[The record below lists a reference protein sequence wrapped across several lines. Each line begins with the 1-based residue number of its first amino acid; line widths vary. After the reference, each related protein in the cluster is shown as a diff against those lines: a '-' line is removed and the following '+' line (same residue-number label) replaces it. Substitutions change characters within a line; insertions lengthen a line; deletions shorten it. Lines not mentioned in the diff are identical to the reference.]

1 MDSIV
6 RTSTAM
12 GAALR
17 RRRKNLGLSQAEL
30 GERIN
35 ARQATISALE
45 AGTVDTKLRTLM
57 DVMAALGLEM
67 VFRPRSTVS
76 DTADETAA

>member
-6 RTSTAM
+6 RTPTAM

-17 RRRKNLGLSQAEL
+17 RQRKKLGLSQVEL

-35 ARQATISALE
+35 ARQATLSALE
-45 AGTVDTKLRTLM
+45 AGTADTKLRTLM
-57 DVMAALGLEM
+57 DVVAALGLEM
-67 VFRPRSTVS
+67 VVRPRSTVS
-76 DTADETAA
+76 DTAPAV

>member
-6 RTSTAM
+6 RTSIAM
-12 GAALR
+12 GATLR
-17 RRRKNLGLSQAEL
+17 RQRRKLGLSQAEL

-67 VFRPRSTVS
+67 VLRPRSTVS
-76 DTADETAA
+76 DTDDETAA